1 MGRIISGLS
10 EIADRYDCFILD
22 VFGVIH
28 NGIDLFEGTAGC
40 LQELKAAGKAV
51 CLLSNSPRRAHIV
64 GAQILGKGL
73 PDEGLFQHVMT
84 SGEAT
89 YQALQGMDI
98 GQRCWF
104 IGADIGQEVLDG
116 HAFEQVRGPEEAD
129 FVLNS
134 LIGQSGEDKAGI
146 VEALRV
152 AVDRGLPMICA
163 NPDLVVNIGAEQYE
177 CAGTFAALYEEMGG
191 VVTYHGKPYA
201 PVYEACYEF
210 LGRPDKSRICAV
222 GDAFHTDVA
231 GANGFG
237 IDVVWNIEGIH
248 EEEVTC
254 DLKGEISDEL
264 IEGMLNDKAEK
275 PSYVMKGF
283 GW

>member
-1 MGRIISGLS
+1 MGRIIGGLS

-28 NGIDLFEGTAGC
+28 NGIDLFEGTAKC
-40 LQELKAAGKAV
+40 LQELKAAGKQV
-51 CLLSNSPRRAHIV
+51 CLLSNSPRRAHVV
-64 GAQILGKGL
+64 GTQIIGKGL

-89 YQALQGMDI
+89 YQVLQGMTG

-104 IGADIGQEVLDG
+104 IGADIGQEVLSD
-116 HAFEQVRGPEEAD
+116 HDFEQVRGPEETD

-146 VEALRV
+146 VQALRV
-152 AVDRGLPMICA
+152 AADRGVPMICA
-163 NPDLVVNIGAEQYE
+163 NPDLVVNIGAVQYE
-177 CAGTFAALYEEMGG
+177 CAGTFAKLYEEMGG
-191 VVTYHGKPYA
+191 AVTYHGKPHA
-201 PVYEACYEF
+201 PVYEQCFEF

-237 IDVVWNIEGIH
+237 IDVIWNIEGIH
-248 EEEVTC
+248 EEEVSC
-254 DLKGEISDEL
+254 DVSGVIDDGL
-264 IEGMLNDKAEK
+264 IVEMLRSKAQK
-275 PSYVMKGF
+275 PTYVTKGF
-283 GW
+283 RW

>member
-1 MGRIISGLS
+1 MERIISGVS
-10 EIADRYDCFILD
+10 EIVDQYDCFILD

-28 NGIDLFEGTAGC
+28 NGIDLFAGTTKC
-40 LQELKAAGKAV
+40 LQELKAAGKRV

-64 GAQILGKGL
+64 GSQILGKGL
-73 PDEGLFQHVMT
+73 PDENLFGHVMT

-89 YQALQGMDI
+89 YQALQGMEKS
-98 GQRCWF
+98 QRCWF

-116 HAFEQVRGPEEAD
+116 HDFEQVDGPENAD

-134 LIGQSGEDKAGI
+134 MIGQRGEDKAGVI
-146 VEALRV
+146 EDLKV
-152 AVDRGLPMICA
+152 AAGRKLPMICA

-191 VVTYHGKPYA
+191 GVTYHGKPHA

-231 GANGFG
+231 GANAFG

-248 EEEVTC
+248 EDEVSC
-254 DLKGEISDEL
+254 DLSGEIDDRL
-264 IEGMLNDKAEK
+264 IEEMVREK
-275 PSYVMKGF
+275 VHIPTYVTKGF